1 MSKQRREKL
10 REAVRNLLFEENWPT
25 YPTEYMSHPAD
36 QETMIPPN
44 LPVAPTDLMANRLA
58 VERPPI
64 EDEEFTPGGV
74 EELSR
79 AASALAAQVPQ
90 EEVESF
96 YNNMKKELAA
106 ARERENNPETQEPT
120 ESQENTEAEEVELE
134 DETGPSRFP
143 TQESRVARSMVNM
156 IAEISDWSSP
166 DPRYQKH
173 KANAEWEEELENE
186 EGTGGRPGKGTIKGK
201 HIAPY
206 YKKAS
211 PSGVNVTSDRLL
223 KDYMQPMFDVGDE
236 ELDDVTDYLKFQFR
250 EHAPEL
256 PDPKG
261 AEQAF
266 MGMIMKKVVR
276 KVMKTNDSL
285 SGSLLPGIV
294 QFWKSL
300 NDKKI
305 KELITK
311 AVEEDISEREDFEKL
326 VQTLTDEEPEQLEVL
341 RDLGLV

>member
-1 MSKQRREKL
+1 MSKKQIQKL
-10 REAVRNLLFEENWPT
+10 QEAVRKILFEDTWNK
-25 YPTEYMSHPAD
+25 YGSEYMSHPVD
-36 QETMIPPN
+36 QETTVPDN
-44 LPVAPTDLMANRLA
+44 LPVIPADQMANQLA

-64 EDEEFTPGGV
+64 EDEEFIPDGV

-79 AASALAAQVPQ
+79 AAKALAAQVPP
-90 EEVESF
+90 EEVGNF
-96 YNNMKKELAA
+96 YDGIKKELEAA
-106 ARERENNPETQEPT
+106 NERENNPETS
-120 ESQENTEAEEVELE
+120 ESTGESEEETAAKEVELE

-143 TQESRVARSMVNM
+143 TQESKVARSIINM

-166 DPRYQKH
+166 DPRYQKR
-173 KANAEWEEELENE
+173 KKDEWEEEDYEPA
-186 EGTGGRPGKGTIKGK
+186 GRPGKDTIKGK
-201 HIAPY
+201 YIAPY
-206 YKKAS
+206 YKKAA
-211 PSGVNVTSDRLL
+211 PSGVNVSSDRLMR
-223 KDYMQPMFDVGDE
+223 DYMKPMFEVGDE
-236 ELDDVTDYLKFQFR
+236 ELQDVQDYLKFQFR
-250 EHAPEL
+250 EYAPEL

-261 AEQAF
+261 AERAF

-285 SGSLLPGIV
+285 ADNLLPGIV

-305 KELITK
+305 QELITA

-341 RDLGLV
+341 QDLGLI